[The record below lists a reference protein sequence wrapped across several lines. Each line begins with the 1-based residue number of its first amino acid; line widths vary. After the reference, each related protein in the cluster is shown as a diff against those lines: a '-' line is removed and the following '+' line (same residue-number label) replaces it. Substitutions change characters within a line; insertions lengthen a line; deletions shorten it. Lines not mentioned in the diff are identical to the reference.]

1 MMSREKSITVK
12 CTDSEYQRISQGASK
27 SHAPVSSYL
36 RELGT
41 EGRYTKKAK
50 KEIRIVAIVKL
61 TQQCNDMRKNMAGA
75 DSVIDQIQEGV
86 SELWRI
92 L

>member
-1 MMSREKSITVK
+1 MSRDKFVTVK
-12 CTDSEYQRISQGASK
+12 CTDSEYQKICQGASK
-27 SHAPVSSYL
+27 CNTPVSSYL

-50 KEIRIVAIVKL
+50 KEIRIAAIVEM
-61 TQQCNDMRKNMAGA
+61 TQLCNDMRKKTVEA
-75 DSVIDQIQEGV
+75 DSIVDQLQEGV
-86 SELWRI
+86 DRLWQC

>member
-1 MMSREKSITVK
+1 MSRDKCVTVK
-12 CTDSEYQRISQGASK
+12 CTDSEYQKICQGASK
-27 SHAPVSSYL
+27 CNTPVSSYL

-50 KEIRIVAIVKL
+50 KEIRIAAIVEM
-61 TQQCNDMRKNMAGA
+61 TQLCNDMRKQTVEV
-75 DSVIDQIQEGV
+75 DSIVDRLQEEV
-86 SELWRI
+86 DRLWQS